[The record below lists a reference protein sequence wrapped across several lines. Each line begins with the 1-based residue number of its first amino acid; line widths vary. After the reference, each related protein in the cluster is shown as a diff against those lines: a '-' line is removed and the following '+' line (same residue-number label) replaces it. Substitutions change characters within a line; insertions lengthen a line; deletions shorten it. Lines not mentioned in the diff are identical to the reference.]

1 MSVIKKVLVAASLIA
16 VVAAS
21 AANAATRAELESG
34 YHGNTPAESHGHR

>member
-1 MSVIKKVLVAASLIA
+1 MTIVKKALLAVSLVA

-34 YHGNTPAESHGHR
+34 YHGNTVETRGNR